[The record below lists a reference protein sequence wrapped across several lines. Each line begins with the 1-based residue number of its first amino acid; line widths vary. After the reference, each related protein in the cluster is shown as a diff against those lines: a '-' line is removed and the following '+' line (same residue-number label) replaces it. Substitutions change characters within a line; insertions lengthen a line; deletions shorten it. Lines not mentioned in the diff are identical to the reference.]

1 MIYYV
6 LYILYVSTIF
16 HIFVHQLQVSVF
28 RSPPQ
33 MHHHTPYTS
42 IYTNPQHDPTWSKP
56 SCGVLWA
63 AWSYRHKCSTFWW
76 PPWGPKHIRREAPRV
91 DVLRALREDRSRP
104 PRHLPESATQR
115 VRRNAAEG
123 WKVGSSRDDPV
134 LSRAG
139 WMVRLYN
146 FV

>member
-42 IYTNPQHDPTWSKP
+42 IYTNPQHDPTPPAEFSELHEAIDTNAQRSDGRLGGQNTSVERLPGW
-56 SCGVLWA
+56 
-63 AWSYRHKCSTFWW
+63 TFFGRSGRTDQDL
-76 PPWGPKHIRREAPRV
+76 PVIFPKAP
-91 DVLRALREDRSRP
+91 L
-104 PRHLPESATQR
+104 SA
-115 VRRNAAEG
+115 
-123 WKVGSSRDDPV
+123 
-134 LSRAG
+134 
-139 WMVRLYN
+139 
-146 FV
+146 